1 MSLPE
6 IQMWPGCGGE
16 PLPFREGLDLP
27 GMRCDDCGF
36 SASGRDVTVA
46 DYLANFRPLPGIRVV
61 AKRISDRSM
70 LKYALTRG
78 GNR

>member
-6 IQMWPGCGGE
+6 IQMCPGCGGE
-16 PLPFREGLDLP
+16 PLPLREGLDLTE
-27 GMRCDDCGF
+27 MRCDDCAF

-46 DYLANFRPLPGIRVV
+46 DHLANFRSLPGTRVV

-70 LKYALTRG
+70 LKYALTRV

>member
-1 MSLPE
+1 MC
-6 IQMWPGCGGE
+6 PGCGGE
-16 PLPFREGLDLP
+16 PLPLREGLDLSE
-27 GMRCDDCGF
+27 MRCDDCGF

-46 DYLANFRPLPGIRVV
+46 DHLANFRSLPGTRVV

-70 LKYALTRG
+70 LKYALTRV